1 MRNLRPRFQERALRS
16 RRKSKLPAW
25 FLPFVKIAVFAIP
38 FAFLCVCL
46 GLAGLEARKATIGL
60 EATDAAAKNF
70 IVDTQQQVHVVGNN
84 VNHLIV
90 EAGLTAKET
99 RLAATSQRQFWDK
112 EVPVL
117 AARAN
122 GTFDRTDALLVSLR
136 QTSDGLNKDS
146 GRIADAVVDATTNG
160 AKPALIQVGNAATAT
175 ANTMTAAGKVLAD
188 PNIPA
193 TLKNIN
199 DGTHQIALTAGSVAH
214 TADNLDRKVDKML
227 HPGFWGAVKAYT
239 VFGAQLATDA
249 IEMHYYL
256 SSVAPGATVQTVKAA
271 VTHIAKPLTHRPA
284 AK

>member
-1 MRNLRPRFQERALRS
+1 MLWATTLTISLLRQVSP
-16 RRKSKLPAW
+16 RRKRVWPPLPNASSGIRK
-25 FLPFVKIAVFAIP
+25 FLSWRPARTEPSIAP
-38 FAFLCVCL
+38 TRCL
-46 GLAGLEARKATIGL
+46 SLFRK
-60 EATDAAAKNF
+60 
-70 IVDTQQQVHVVGNN
+70 
-84 VNHLIV
+84 
-90 EAGLTAKET
+90 
-99 RLAATSQRQFWDK
+99 
-112 EVPVL
+112 
-117 AARAN
+117 
-122 GTFDRTDALLVSLR
+122 
-136 QTSDGLNKDS
+136 TSDGLD
-146 GRIADAVVDATTNG
+146 ADLTTITNDITDTTTTL
-160 AKPALIQVGNAATAT
+160 KPALVATAAAATSASNM
-175 ANTMTAAGKVLAD
+175 AQQASKDLAD

>member
-160 AKPALIQVGNAATAT
+160 AKPALIQAGNAATAT

-193 TLKNIN
+193 TLQNIN
-199 DGTHQIALTAGSVAH
+199 DSAHQIALTTASGAH
-214 TADNLDRKVDKML
+214 IADNLDHKVDKML

-239 VFGAQLATDA
+239 VFGAQLATDF
-249 IEMHYYL
+249 IEMRYYL
-256 SSVAPGATVQTVKAA
+256 YSAAPSAA
-271 VTHIAKPLTHRPA
+271 VPAVRAVVQHAKPAVSKPPA
-284 AK
+284 K

>member
-1 MRNLRPRFQERALRS
+1 MRRFHPRFQERALRS
-16 RRKSKLPAW
+16 RRKFKLPAW
-25 FLPFVKIAVFAIP
+25 FMPFVKVAVFAVP

-60 EATDAAAKNF
+60 EATADAAKNF

-84 VNHLIV
+84 TNHLIV
-90 EAGLTAKET
+90 EAGLTAKEA
-99 RLAATSQRQFWDK
+99 RLAATSQRQFWDN

-122 GTFDRTDALLVSLR
+122 GTFDRTDALLASFR
-136 QTSDGLNKDS
+136 KTSDGLD
-146 GRIADAVVDATTNG
+146 ADLTTITNDITDTTTTL
-160 AKPALIQVGNAATAT
+160 KPALVATAAAATSASNM
-175 ANTMTAAGKVLAD
+175 AQQASKDLAD

>member
-1 MRNLRPRFQERALRS
+1 L
-16 RRKSKLPAW
+16 
-25 FLPFVKIAVFAIP
+25 V
-38 FAFLCVCL
+38 
-46 GLAGLEARKATIGL
+46 AT
-60 EATDAAAKNF
+60 AA
-70 IVDTQQQVHVVGNN
+70 
-84 VNHLIV
+84 
-90 EAGLTAKET
+90 
-99 RLAATSQRQFWDK
+99 AATSASNMAQQ
-112 EVPVL
+112 
-117 AARAN
+117 A
-122 GTFDRTDALLVSLR
+122 S
-136 QTSDGLNKDS
+136 KD
-146 GRIADAVVDATTNG
+146 
-160 AKPALIQVGNAATAT
+160 
-175 ANTMTAAGKVLAD
+175 LAD

>member
-1 MRNLRPRFQERALRS
+1 VAAKR
-16 RRKSKLPAW
+16 
-25 FLPFVKIAVFAIP
+25 
-38 FAFLCVCL
+38 
-46 GLAGLEARKATIGL
+46 T
-60 EATDAAAKNF
+60 AAA
-70 IVDTQQQVHVVGNN
+70 IVSRSAHRRAGERRERGGGNN
-84 VNHLIV
+84 TNHLIV
-90 EAGLTAKET
+90 EAGLTAKEA
-99 RLAATSQRQFWDK
+99 RLAATSQRQFWDN

-122 GTFDRTDALLVSLR
+122 GTFDRTDALLASFR
-136 QTSDGLNKDS
+136 KTSDGLD
-146 GRIADAVVDATTNG
+146 ADLTTITNDITDTTTTL
-160 AKPALIQVGNAATAT
+160 KPALVATAAAATSASNM
-175 ANTMTAAGKVLAD
+175 AQQASKDLAD

>member
-1 MRNLRPRFQERALRS
+1 MRRFHPRFQERALRS
-16 RRKSKLPAW
+16 RRKFKLPAW
-25 FLPFVKIAVFAIP
+25 FMPFVKVAVFAVP

-60 EATDAAAKNF
+60 EATDEAAKNF

-84 VNHLIV
+84 TNHLIV
-90 EAGLTAKET
+90 EAGLTAKEA
-99 RLAATSQRQFWDK
+99 RLAATSQRQFWDN

-122 GTFDRTDALLVSLR
+122 GTFDRTDALLAS
-136 QTSDGLNKDS
+136 
-146 GRIADAVVDATTNG
+146 
-160 AKPALIQVGNAATAT
+160 AATSASNM
-175 ANTMTAAGKVLAD
+175 AQQASKDLAD